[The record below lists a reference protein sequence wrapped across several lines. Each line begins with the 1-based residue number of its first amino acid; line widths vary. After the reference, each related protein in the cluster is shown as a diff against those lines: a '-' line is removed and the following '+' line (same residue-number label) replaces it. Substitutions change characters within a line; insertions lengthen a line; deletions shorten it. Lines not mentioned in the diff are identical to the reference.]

1 MSEDAVKKPSAL
13 GKFLKT
19 EAMLL
24 IGSLFVGLVLL
35 PVAVWFV
42 GHVVF
47 GAYEGAGYA
56 EFYGMLSGKIR
67 SGNVGAWFLVLSP
80 WLVLQCLRLMAL
92 GWRTAAKT

>member
-35 PVAVWFV
+35 PVAAWFA

-67 SGNVGAWFLVLSP
+67 SGDVGAWFLVLSP

-92 GWRTAAKT
+92 GWRKAAKT

>member
-19 EAMLL
+19 EVMLL
-24 IGSLFVGLVLL
+24 IGCLFVGLILL

-67 SGNVGAWFLVLSP
+67 SGDAFAWFLILSP

-92 GWRTAAKT
+92 GWRTTAKT

>member
-1 MSEDAVKKPSAL
+1 MTEDAIKKPSVL

-19 EAMLL
+19 EVMLL

-42 GHVVF
+42 GRVVF
-47 GAYEGAGYA
+47 GAYDGAGYA

-67 SGNVGAWFLVLSP
+67 SGDAVAWFLILSP
-80 WLVLQCLRLMAL
+80 WLVLQCLRLMAF